1 MYSKMILVS
10 ILVTNKTE
18 TPHDYCLSLL
28 ILVNVDL
35 SRLPE
40 TEGKELPPAVIM
52 KLDVEGRVRKLFSFI
67 FDFNDN
73 AW

>member
-1 MYSKMILVS
+1 MSLSPTKQIGDGDP
-10 ILVTNKTE
+10 
-18 TPHDYCLSLL
+18 PHDYCLSLL

-73 AW
+73 VW